1 MPESKKNTTD
11 NKAVLAGKKTIKVYL
26 ILAVIF
32 SLIFGGLTLLA
43 LFISRMST

>member
-1 MPESKKNTTD
+1 MPESKKNTTE
-11 NKAVLAGKKTIKVYL
+11 NKAILAGKKTVKVYL

-43 LFISRMST
+43 FFISRLSS